1 MSRLNTLNKINLLMD
16 QKCNGCKTHAELVA
30 KYGGSYTKID
40 THCNRKCE
48 TGKKLQEL
56 GKQLSK

>member
-1 MSRLNTLNKINLLMD
+1 MD
-16 QKCNGCKTHAELVA
+16 QQCNGCKTHAELVA